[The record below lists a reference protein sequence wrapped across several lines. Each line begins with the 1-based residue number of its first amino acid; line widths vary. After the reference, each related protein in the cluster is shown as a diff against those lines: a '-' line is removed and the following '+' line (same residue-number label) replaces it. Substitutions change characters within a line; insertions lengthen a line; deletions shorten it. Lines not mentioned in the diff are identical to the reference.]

1 MVLGMEVLTP
11 AMIISYLFFNNSVC
25 VHFIV
30 TSDICLSKL
39 GAITTV
45 PFLKDIFSNHA
56 LQHCSM
62 LAEITY
68 DSNRVNV
75 YFFCIHG
82 HKVQLVHLLM
92 KSSVLIFLFC
102 LQPVSC
108 ALGSFVQVCQAILVC
123 CIEKKSPVY
132 ILYY

>member
-39 GAITTV
+39 GATTTV
-45 PFLKDIFSNHA
+45 PFSLKDIFSNHA
-56 LQHCSM
+56 LQHRSL
-62 LAEITY
+62 LAEITH

-82 HKVQLVHLLM
+82 HKVQLCVHFRM
-92 KSSVLIFLFC
+92 KSCVLIFLFC

-108 ALGSFVQVCQAILVC
+108 ALGSFLHVFQAILVC
-123 CIEKKSPVY
+123 CVEKKMSH
-132 ILYY
+132 IT